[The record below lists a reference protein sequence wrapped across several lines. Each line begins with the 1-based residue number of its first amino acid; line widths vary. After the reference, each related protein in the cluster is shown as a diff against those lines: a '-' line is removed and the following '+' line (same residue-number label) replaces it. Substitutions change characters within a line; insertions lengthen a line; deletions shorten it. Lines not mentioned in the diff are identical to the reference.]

1 VKVLLVGGAG
11 YIGSHVALRLSER
24 GYIPVI
30 YDNLSTGHRRFV
42 DRFEV
47 IRGEMADYECLRHVL
62 KDVGAV
68 MHFAAR
74 AYVGESISK
83 PREYYATNI
92 TDALTL
98 LNATVDAGI
107 RKFIFSSS
115 CAVYGAPE
123 RVPIMETTPR
133 CPVSAYGQ
141 TKAAFEDAL
150 KSYSV
155 AYGLKFV
162 ALRYFNA
169 AGADESGRLGELRSI
184 ETHLIPLVLK
194 AASGRFPEVS
204 IFGNDYETP
213 DGTCIRDYVHVNDL
227 ASAHVSALDLLVQT
241 AESDIFNLG
250 TGTGFSVS
258 EIISAAEEVSSF
270 HVKRRILPRRP
281 GDPPVLICDGAH
293 AKNKLH
299 WSPQR
304 DLIDILRTAWRWQLA
319 NKEVVGSCDLECRA
333 AEDAWLG
340 PSSFVEQQLPLI
352 PNSTLFKASFRGEF
366 DRRSKERHSSI
377 PNSR

>member
-24 GYIPVI
+24 SHTPVI
-30 YDNLSTGHRRFV
+30 YDNFSTGHRRFV

-47 IRGEMADYECLRHVL
+47 IHGEMADYECLRHVL
-62 KDVGAV
+62 KDVDAV

-74 AYVGESISK
+74 AYVGESISQ
-83 PREYYATNI
+83 PREYYTTNMI
-92 TDALTL
+92 DALTL

-123 RVPIMETTPR
+123 RVPITETTPR
-133 CPVSAYGQ
+133 FPVSAYGQ

-150 KSYSV
+150 KSYSA

-169 AGADESGRLGELRSI
+169 AGADESGMLGELRST
-184 ETHLIPLVLK
+184 ETHLIPLVLR
-194 AASGRFPEVS
+194 AASGCFPEVS
-204 IFGNDYETP
+204 IYGNDYETR

-227 ASAHVSALDLLVQT
+227 ASAHVSALDLLIQT
-241 AESDIFNLG
+241 EESDVFNLG

-258 EIISAAEEVSSF
+258 EVISAAEEVSSL

-281 GDPPVLICDGAH
+281 GDPPILICDGGY
-293 AKNKLH
+293 AKTKLH

-304 DLIDILRTAWRWQLA
+304 DLIDILRTAWKWQLA
-319 NKEVVGSCDLECRA
+319 NTEVAGVCDVEYRA
-333 AEDAWLG
+333 AKDEWRG
-340 PSSFVEQQLPLI
+340 PGSFAEQQI
-352 PNSTLFKASFRGEF
+352 PAISDSVLFRANF
-366 DRRSKERHSSI
+366 SSELD
-377 PNSR
+377 

>member
-1 VKVLLVGGAG
+1 VRVLLVGGAG
-11 YIGSHVALRLSER
+11 YIGSHVSLKLSER
-24 GYIPVI
+24 GHIPVI
-30 YDNLSTGHRRFV
+30 YDNFSTGHRRFV
-42 DRFEV
+42 DRFE
-47 IRGEMADYECLRHVL
+47 IIHGEMADYQCLRHAL
-62 KDVGAV
+62 KDVDAV

-74 AYVGESISK
+74 AYVGESISR

-92 TDALTL
+92 IDALTL

-123 RVPIMETTPR
+123 RTPITEVTPR

-150 KSYSV
+150 KSYSA

-169 AGADESGRLGELRSI
+169 AGADESGMLGELRSI

-194 AASGRFPEVS
+194 AASGHFPEVS

-227 ASAHVSALDLLVQT
+227 AYAHVSALELLIQT
-241 AESDIFNLG
+241 AESDFFNLG

-258 EIISAAEEVSSF
+258 EVISAAEEVSSSRL
-270 HVKRRILPRRP
+270 KRLILPRRT
-281 GDPPVLICDGAH
+281 GDPPVIICDGAY
-293 AKNKLH
+293 ARNKLH

-304 DLIDILRTAWRWQLA
+304 DLINILRTAWRWQLVNTEA
-319 NKEVVGSCDLECRA
+319 AGCCDLECRTA
-333 AEDAWLG
+333 KHELESVCAISH
-340 PSSFVEQQLPLI
+340 PS
-352 PNSTLFKASFRGEF
+352 
-366 DRRSKERHSSI
+366 
-377 PNSR
+377 

>member
-1 VKVLLVGGAG
+1 MRVLLVGGAG

-30 YDNLSTGHRRFV
+30 YDNFSTGHRRFV

-47 IRGEMADYECLRHVL
+47 IHGEMADYECLRHFL
-62 KDVGAV
+62 RDVDAV

-83 PREYYATNI
+83 PREYYTTNM

-107 RKFIFSSS
+107 SKFIFSSS

-123 RVPIMETTPR
+123 RLPITETTPR
-133 CPVSAYGQ
+133 CPLSAYGQ

-150 KSYSV
+150 KSYSS

-169 AGADESGRLGELRSI
+169 AGADESGMLGESRST

-194 AASGRFPEVS
+194 AASGRFPEIG

-227 ASAHVSALDLLVQT
+227 ASAHVSSLDLLT
-241 AESDIFNLG
+241 HKAESDFFKFGNGHRLFCFRSHLG
-250 TGTGFSVS
+250 RGRSILFTYQTPHSPEATGGSACPYLRWSVCQKQTS
-258 EIISAAEEVSSF
+258 LV
-270 HVKRRILPRRP
+270 P
-281 GDPPVLICDGAH
+281 
-293 AKNKLH
+293 
-299 WSPQR
+299 
-304 DLIDILRTAWRWQLA
+304 T
-319 NKEVVGSCDLECRA
+319 
-333 AEDAWLG
+333 
-340 PSSFVEQQLPLI
+340 
-352 PNSTLFKASFRGEF
+352 T
-366 DRRSKERHSSI
+366 
-377 PNSR
+377 